1 MKPFIPILLSIIINT
16 VSFAQSK
23 PKVWIYTD
31 MSDKNIKGQEKEGS
45 ANDPDDISAMAGYLL
60 MANMFDTKGIVV
72 SSTHRKEHKTSPNQA
87 DWANRFFGDAYRQDV
102 VHLNKTIGGYP
113 SDIQF
118 VQSCIKESAER
129 YNAQKVYDNLENYA
143 TVKSLFDLAQKET
156 DIINVLCWGSLTEP
170 AILVNHCLN
179 TNRVDVLKK
188 LRFIAHWTNSPL
200 HQGSLE
206 HPENVANCRED
217 ATACAYLKAMALDK
231 KITYYECGAIGQH
244 GIVSGSPKGEA
255 YFNQFKIS
263 PLGKI
268 FAEGKFAHN
277 SVDHSDAATY
287 WTLLGN
293 WGVRLKDVKSDG
305 TNTAEIEK
313 ANEEKYVQWSHR
325 IHDELLRRAKSA
337 APQTDF
343 NPLFNGRNFN
353 DWDIY
358 LRKDPNHILREVVKN
373 RDTLGVFTIKNEEIH
388 VSGQTFGYIITN
400 DVFENFHLKLEF
412 RWGEKKWFPRQD
424 TIRDAGILYFVPRD
438 LPEKIWPMSMECQ
451 IQEGDLG
458 DFWLIDYATA
468 EMDGQR
474 TPAKPFSRGIKKVNA
489 EKPHGE
495 WNTVEVVVQNNVCRH
510 IVNGVVVNQATNP
523 SLYRG
528 RIALQS
534 EGAELFYKNIEIRR
548 L

>member
-1 MKPFIPILLSIIINT
+1 MKFFIPILLSILINA
-16 VSFAQSK
+16 VSFAQTK

-31 MSDKNIKGQEKEGS
+31 MSDKSIKGQEKEGS

-87 DWANRFFGDAYRQDV
+87 DWANRFFGDAYRKDIIN
-102 VHLNKTIGGYP
+102 LNKNISGYP
-113 SDIQF
+113 DDMRF
-118 VQSCIKESAER
+118 VQSCIKETAER

-143 TVKSLFDLAQKET
+143 TVKSLFELAQKET
-156 DIINVLCWGSLTEP
+156 DIIHVLCWGSLTEP

-179 TNRVDVLKK
+179 TNRTDVLKK

-217 ATACAYLKAMALDK
+217 ANACAYLKKMALDK
-231 KITYYECGAIGQH
+231 NITFYECGAIGQH

-263 PLGKI
+263 ELGKI

-293 WGVRLKDVKSDG
+293 WGVRLEDIKSDG

-313 ANEEKYVQWSHR
+313 ANEVKYVQWSHR

-337 APQTDF
+337 APPQYDGSQNGF
-343 NPLFNGRNFN
+343 SKLFNGVDFTGF
-353 DWDIY
+353 Y
-358 LRKDPNHILREVVKN
+358 TFLREEGKNKDPKK
-373 RDTLGVFTIKNEEIH
+373 VFTFTKDSSIH
-388 VSGQTFGYIITN
+388 VSGEQFGYFCTT
-400 DVFENFHLKLEF
+400 DTFTNFHLKF
-412 RWGEKKWFPRQD
+412 QFKWGDKKHAPRLDQP
-424 TIRDAGILYFVPRD
+424 RDAGVLYHFQTHQKDTV
-438 LPEKIWPMSMECQ
+438 WPVSLECQ
-451 IQEGDLG
+451 IQEGDCG
-458 DFWLIDYATA
+458 DFWLIGGTTIKI
-468 EMDGQR
+468 DGVR
-474 TPAKPFSRGIKKVNA
+474 TQPKPFQRVVKKEDA
-489 EKPHGE
+489 ERPHGQ
-495 WNTVEVVVQNNVCRH
+495 WNTVEVITRNGNATH
-510 IVNGVVVNQATNP
+510 IINGKIVNQGSAASVQ
-523 SLYRG
+523 SG
-528 RIALQS
+528 RIVFQS
-534 EGAELFYKNIEIRR
+534 EGAELFYKNIEIKR